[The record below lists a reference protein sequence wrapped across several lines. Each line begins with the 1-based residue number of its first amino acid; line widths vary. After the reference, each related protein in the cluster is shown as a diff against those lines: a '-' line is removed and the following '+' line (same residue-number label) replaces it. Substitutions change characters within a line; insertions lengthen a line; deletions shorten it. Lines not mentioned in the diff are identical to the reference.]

1 MSRLITAQEAYE
13 RCLEHLLPMMH
24 HRVVVM
30 ATRSDL
36 RDISL
41 SVVGTLGMAED
52 IGEERRRRT
61 REVIEDNQ
69 LSGEDA
75 LLMSNRSPE
84 GELMR
89 FEIWDEQ
96 GALLGAFEIAQE
108 RITQAVWL
116 ARRSSLAIT
125 SGGFELLITQL
136 EDD

>member
-1 MSRLITAQEAYE
+1 MSRLVTAQEAYE
-13 RCLEHLLPMMH
+13 RCLEYLLPMMH
-24 HRVVVM
+24 RRVVVM
-30 ATRSDL
+30 ATRSEL

-61 REVIEDNQ
+61 REMIEKNQ

-75 LLMSNRSPE
+75 LSMANRSPG

-89 FEIWDEQ
+89 FEIWDES

-108 RITQAVWL
+108 RITQAIWL
-116 ARRSSLAIT
+116 AQRSSLVIT
-125 SGGFELLITQL
+125 SGGFELLVTLL
-136 EDD
+136 EGD